1 MSGSRVKNRHLFDLQ
16 DQIREQQLVEVV
28 NELVEVA
35 ASS

>member
-1 MSGSRVKNRHLFDLQ
+1 MSGSRIEDGHLFDLQ
-16 DQIREQQLVEVV
+16 DQIGEQQLVEVV